1 MSRWDPWTDLF
12 TLQNEVQRLL
22 NGSWGTGV
30 GAAAAVESTPRLAAV
45 SLPLDIRQTDQA
57 FVIEASVP
65 GFRPDQVEVTVEHG
79 ILTIQGQRPAEEPP
93 EGVYLR
99 RERGLRAFF
108 RQLTLPGDVRE
119 DGIAASFEHGV
130 LTISVPRV
138 ESAQPRRIQVQS
150 AAALPTGGVVD
161 VPATVG
167 AGG

>member
-12 TLQNEVQRLL
+12 TIQNEVERLL
-22 NGSWGTGV
+22 NGGWSG
-30 GAAAAVESTPRLAAV
+30 GASAAAVAGSRPQAV

-65 GFRPDQVEVTVEHG
+65 GFRPEQVEITVEQG
-79 ILTIQGQRPAEEPP
+79 ILTIQGQRPQEEPKD
-93 EGVYLR
+93 GVYLR
-99 RERGLRAFF
+99 RERGLQAFF

-119 DGIAASFEHGV
+119 EGIAARFEHGV
-130 LTISVPRV
+130 LTVTVPRA

-150 AAALPTGGVVD
+150 SAALPAPGVVD
-161 VPATVG
+161 APAVG